1 MNVQLLTEII
11 VHHVEIV
18 QSLLDFSLLL
28 ILVNVIQ
35 VTKWLIINML
45 VLAMIMMQDY
55 SLFNIN
61 VIKIKVIG
69 ILLEH
74 YMIAMLL

>member
-1 MNVQLLTEII
+1 MSVQLLTEII

-18 QSLLDFSLLL
+18 QSLLDFLLLL

-45 VLAMIMMQDY
+45 VLVMIMMQDC
-55 SLFNIN
+55 SLSNIN

-74 YMIAMLL
+74 YMIAMLM